1 MLLSMQILNTPNLN
15 EARKQI
21 EKLRKAKEEGKL
33 KPEETVGVL
42 GQDDEFNRKAL
53 EIKGLN
59 VLIINEEIEKK
70 DYSKQRNSSLNEV
83 LCEICKQKGISIAI
97 EIEKIQ
103 QKTDKEKAKSLA
115 RLAQNIMLC
124 KKAGCK
130 LIFLQK
136 NKQMNKRELQSLM
149 LVLGAST
156 KQAQEAQERIIY

>member
-1 MLLSMQILNTPNLN
+1 MQIITTNNLN

-59 VLIINEEIEKK
+59 VFIINEDFEKK

-103 QKTDKEKAKSLA
+103 QKSDKEKAKSLS
-115 RLAQNIMLC
+115 RLIQNIMLC
-124 KKAGCK
+124 KKAGIK
-130 LIFLQK
+130 MAFLLD
-136 NKQMNKRELQSLM
+136 NKEIDKRNLSSL
-149 LVLGAST
+149 LLTLGAST
-156 KQAQEAQERIIY
+156 KQALESTTE